1 MMWNSIL
8 LVSFILAPAVI
19 QAKEAP
25 EIDLSSAPQMDAA
38 SALKIDAASAPE
50 IDAASAAMLR
60 RIAEKMP
67 VLQFKRAFA
76 GVKYAD
82 WMAMMPEKIQN
93 MPLSGIAIPGSHD
106 SFTASLDY
114 HGDLGPSPDLSDTLV
129 KVVNFFGS
137 MAKKIIYNWGVTQGL
152 SISDQLFAGI
162 RYFDFR
168 VAKRDYYLY
177 DNIFLLHSLF
187 AQSANEA
194 FAEIQDFLNT
204 HEKEVV
210 IIDINH
216 FYGMDA
222 ADHRRFISSILSTFG
237 KKLTTVRDFDQ
248 LTLANLWKGE
258 ERVILVYQAYYRDGR
273 DNHLWHDIVSPWP
286 NTNSVSKAIEKLD
299 MYYKI
304 GHDPID
310 DGFWVTQGIL
320 TPTANDII
328 WGVASSLRKKLAL
341 PMCRAISDWVKDK
354 TIGKGGINIVIT
366 DFVEENNFIGNVIG
380 LNLK

>member
-1 MMWNSIL
+1 MRWNSIL

-19 QAKEAP
+19 RAEEAP
-25 EIDLSSAPQMDAA
+25 EIDAA
-38 SALKIDAASAPE
+38 SRPEIEAASAPE
-50 IDAASAAMLR
+50 IDAASAANLR
-60 RIAEKMP
+60 RIATLMP
-67 VLQFKRAFA
+67 VLQFKRPFA

-114 HGDLGPSPDLSDTLV
+114 HGELGPSPDLSDTLV

-137 MAKKIIYNWGVTQGL
+137 MAKKIIYNWGVTQGY

-168 VAKRDYYLY
+168 VAKRDSKHGEIY
-177 DNIFLLHSLF
+177 LLHSLF
-187 AQSANEA
+187 AQSAKEA

-222 ADHRRFISSILSTFG
+222 ADHRRFISAILSTFG
-237 KKLTTVRDFDQ
+237 NKLATVRDFDQ
-248 LTLANLWKGE
+248 LTLANLWKGQ
-258 ERVILVYQAYYRDGR
+258 ERVILVYQAYYSNGR
-273 DNHLWHDIVSPWP
+273 DNHLWHGIASRWL

-304 GHDPID
+304 DPMDPID
-310 DGFWVTQGIL
+310 DGFWVTQGVL

-341 PMCRAISDWVKDK
+341 PMCRAISAWVKDK
-354 TIGKGGINIVIT
+354 KIGKGGINIVIT